1 MKRML
6 ERNHFKREVEIDQKT
21 GRLNPVY
28 FYKGK
33 RCKSEVVQ
41 GPLASQY
48 IGYRLIAED
57 LREVEAWLKQAYA
70 LVPKIKSQPENG
82 EDYYSISS
90 TQKDENILI
99 IKSLF
104 FSSIIFYG
112 KCFTDAKKGRR
123 IKLERKHVPKNFLE
137 VHDEIMRYRH
147 NLAAHSG
154 EGRWDTGELI
164 CIFEDEPEVPEG
176 IRFFTELYRLNFK
189 NDQEEE
195 HNFLALVQTV
205 LKWVNQKFAI
215 LQQKINSSPMTIEKV
230 TNTDLSS

>member
-1 MKRML
+1 ML
-6 ERNHFKREVEIDQKT
+6 KLKHFKREVAIDQKT
-21 GRLNPVY
+21 GELNSVY

-33 RCKSEVVQ
+33 RCKSGVVQ

-70 LVPKIKSQPENG
+70 LVPKIKTQPKKG
-82 EDYYSISS
+82 EDYYLLGS
-90 TQKDENILI
+90 TRKDKNILI

-112 KCFTDAKKGRR
+112 KCFAGAEKGRR
-123 IKLERKHVPKNFLE
+123 IKLERKHVPTDYHK
-137 VHDEIMRYRH
+137 VHDEIIGYRN

-164 CIFEDEPEVPEG
+164 WILEDEPGIPEG
-176 IRFFTELYRLNFK
+176 IRWYTELNRLHFK
-189 NDQEEE
+189 NDQREE
-195 HNFLALVQTV
+195 HNFLGLVQAV
-205 LKWVNQKFAI
+205 LKWVNQKFDT
-215 LQQKINSSPMTIEKV
+215 LQQKINSTPKKIIKG
-230 TNTDLSS
+230 TNTGLSS